1 MKIDFYTSLS
11 EKNLLFHSHLVDSKI
26 EFDKMISVFESRSKE
41 PHIYRGVSESKFKL
55 YNSAQ
60 RIWKIQEL
68 YKLNPS
74 YDYFIKEEIKNAKAF
89 QNNLLDKF
97 YSAFGL
103 KTYDLSVLSF
113 LQHYGAPT
121 PLLDFTHNYKCS
133 LFFAI
138 DGMKQSPST
147 DIDNYISIYSI
158 NISSSKEF
166 FPSIIDRIE
175 SDYNNPELVF
185 GKIEPIDFIDIS
197 KQSWESLISAS
208 RKISIENLSYD
219 YLDKLS
225 IFYMPSRT
233 SHHFQSY
240 DTRERMSLIY
250 NQHNLNI
257 INQEGLFVYNSS
269 SDKSLENI
277 FNQNSRVQGR
287 IECWNIHKSLNEY
300 INTFLEKNN
309 ITKEFI
315 YPQEEYIAEKAF
327 RDYKKNL

>member
-1 MKIDFYTSLS
+1 MNIDFYSSLT
-11 EKNLLFHSHLVDSKI
+11 EKASNFNTHQIESKSD
-26 EFDKMISVFESRSKE
+26 FDKMIACFDSNINQ
-41 PHIYRGVSESKFKL
+41 IYRGVSDAKFKL

-60 RIWKIQEL
+60 RIWKTQEL
-68 YKLNPS
+68 YKLNSS
-74 YDYFIKEEIKNAKAF
+74 YDFFIKTEIKNAKAF
-89 QNNLLDKF
+89 QNKLLDKF
-97 YSAFGL
+97 YAAFGL
-103 KTYDLSVLSF
+103 KTYDLSILSF

-138 DGMKQSPST
+138 DGMKQLPST

-158 NISSSKEF
+158 NISSSREF

-175 SDYNNPELVF
+175 HDYNNPELIF
-185 GKIEPIDFIDIS
+185 GKIEPRPKDFIDIS
-197 KQSWESLISAS
+197 EQSWKSLMSAS
-208 RKISIENLSYD
+208 YKSSIENLSYD
-219 YLDKLS
+219 YLDKFS
-225 IFYMPSRT
+225 IFYMPSGA

-240 DTRERMSLIY
+240 DTREKMSLIY

-269 SDKSLENI
+269 PDKPLENI
-277 FNQNSRVQGR
+277 FNQSNKIQRR

-300 INTFLEKNN
+300 INAFLEKNN